1 MQNKIVTIAEHYG
14 LGTQLLKLAEESAE
28 YSAASAK
35 WTVYN
40 RLLSK
45 TGHNRFKEKR
55 DVAAVD
61 CMKEVADVLVL
72 ARQVEYL
79 KESDPEFKT
88 EVEKLMDEK
97 CNRQLDRIDEE
108 LQNTQGDK
116 LDLKDTID
124 FMLSDSM
131 EERMIAEYQQLAIR
145 KNKLGN
151 FLWAIKQGKTAPID
165 PEIHKNLWQ
174 QFKTMT
180 RYKKLLEEKARLMKM
195 DLKEITHGCKMQPPA
210 ETD

>member
-1 MQNKIVTIAEHYG
+1 MKDKLTLIADHYG
-14 LGTQLLKLAEESAE
+14 LGTQLLKLAEECSE

-35 WTVYN
+35 WNVYN

-45 TGHNRFKEKR
+45 TGRNRFKEKR
-55 DVAAVD
+55 DAAAVD
-61 CMKEVADVLVL
+61 CMKELADVLVL

-79 KESDPEFKT
+79 MESDPEFKT
-88 EVEKLMDEK
+88 EVEKLMDAK
-97 CNRQLDRIDEE
+97 CNRQIARIDEE
-108 LQNTQGDK
+108 LQCSQSDK

-124 FMLSDSM
+124 FMLSGSV

-165 PEIHKNLWQ
+165 PELHKNLWQ
-174 QFKTMT
+174 QFKAMT

-195 DLKEITHGCKMQPPA
+195 DLKEICHV
-210 ETD
+210 